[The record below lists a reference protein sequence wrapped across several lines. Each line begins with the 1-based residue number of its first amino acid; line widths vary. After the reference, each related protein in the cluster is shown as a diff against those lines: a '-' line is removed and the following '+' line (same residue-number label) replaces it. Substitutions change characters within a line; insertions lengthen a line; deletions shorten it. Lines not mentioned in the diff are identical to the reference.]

1 MKELFN
7 KTAVLNTNKGFYHHF
22 GIRGC
27 TACLYGD
34 KPEDIMLVEF
44 KISEDQTVPEFN
56 NKDLN
61 ADYWGWYEIEKD
73 DFTLIYPKR
82 FLLDMC
88 FPAGIDNTEKALP
101 DKGKAYRLEVVN
113 VNTTPNIESL

>member
-1 MKELFN
+1 MKELYN

-22 GIRGC
+22 GIRKS

-44 KISEDQTVPEFN
+44 KISEDQTIPEFN

-61 ADYWGWYEIEKD
+61 ADYWGWYEPEKD
-73 DFTLIYPKR
+73 DFTMIYPKR

-88 FPAGIDNTEKALP
+88 FPAGITGTEEGQP
-101 DKGKAYRLEVVN
+101 NKGKSYRLEIIGVN
-113 VNTTPNIESL
+113 KPNPTDI